1 MGNLVVGL
9 DIGAAGVKAAWVK
22 RDGHGGY
29 AVIGT
34 AYEALPKGWV
44 EAGAVLEGDGFDNGP
59 YVTDTIRQLWVTHKI
74 PSTAVA
80 MAVSDPRSVFVT
92 QASVPWVPPAHF
104 EKAMIGQIRYQKIG
118 GSDPDDADIDTIVL
132 GEERIDSLRKLRV
145 LVCAAVSAR
154 TERLTNIAGDAGLS
168 VHGVQ
173 VAAIANLRGIPLAAS
188 QDASLAEVVVD
199 VGASQVSV
207 LVHQGGVPLHVAVR
221 KGIGGDD
228 ATEAVKI
235 DLSMDSDTRAESAKK
250 SAVLGSSVA
259 DALYAPA
266 RLIAKFVRDSI
277 GEFAQI
283 SIDNQVA
290 TVEGIGSVT
299 IVGGGARLLGL
310 PEAVKQAISDEI
322 DLFPGPFLTEEPADD
337 SPDFTLAVG
346 LAVGALPAQSGKTKV
361 VVPDRADHNTPI
373 EDPKPPKLKKI
384 KVGRNKKAEPEP
396 QYDTERAD
404 PLELMFQKGER

>member
-59 YVTDTIRQLWVTHKI
+59 YVTDTIRQLWATHKI
-74 PSTAVA
+74 PGNSVA
-80 MAVSDPRSVFVT
+80 MSVSDPRSVFVQ
-92 QASVPWVPPAHF
+92 QASVPWVPPAYF
-104 EKAMIGQIRYQKIG
+104 EKAMIGQIRHQKLG
-118 GSDPDDADIDTIVL
+118 GSDPDDADIDNVVL
-132 GEERIDSLRKLRV
+132 GEERVDGIRKLRV
-145 LVCAAVSAR
+145 LICTAVSAR
-154 TERLTNIAGDAGLS
+154 TERLTNIAAEAGLS
-168 VHGVQ
+168 VHSVQ
-173 VAAIANLRGIPLAAS
+173 VGAIANLRGIPLTDS
-188 QDASLAEVVVD
+188 HDPSLADVVVD

-207 LVHQGGVPLHVAVR
+207 LMHQGGVPLHVALR
-221 KGIGGDD
+221 KGLGGDD
-228 ATEAVKI
+228 ATESVKI

-250 SAVLGSSVA
+250 SAVLGSSVS

-266 RLIAKFVRDSI
+266 QLIAKLVRDSI
-277 GEFAQI
+277 EEFAKVTV
-283 SIDNQVA
+283 DNQVFA
-290 TVEGIGSVT
+290 VEGIGSVT

-322 DLFPGPFLTEEPADD
+322 DLFPGPFLTEDPADD

-346 LAVGALPAQSGKTKV
+346 LAVGALPAQSAKSKNA
-361 VVPDRADHNTPI
+361 PDKPDHNRPANT
-373 EDPKPPKLKKI
+373 KPPKIKKP
-384 KVGRNKKAEPEP
+384 KKGAPEP
-396 QYDTERAD
+396 HYDTERAD